1 MCFDLKTREHKN
13 NIFSFAFKEIK
24 INLLNRYE
32 MVICHYVIGMK

>member
-24 INLLNRYE
+24 INLLNRWYE
-32 MVICHYVIGMK
+32 KKLLFAIMS